1 MSDYASIMAD
11 GVPRIVTSRWAS
23 EDAHTLAGYES
34 SGSYRGYAG
43 IRTALEMSPAAVLNQ
58 VKDAVVLGRG
68 GAGFPAGTKTAC

>member
-43 IRTALEMSPAAVLNQ
+43 IRTALELFWVEAGRASRPA
-58 VKDAVVLGRG
+58 RCG
-68 GAGFPAGTKTAC
+68 GSFLPTCSLVTSW